1 MIENSMSTSR
11 SKNDWTRLG
20 SQMMKMD
27 KAILLAALALVM
39 GWGLGATNHAA
50 KIGFVDVEQVLAVT
64 DGGKAAREELER
76 KSREA
81 QARLAPLV
89 EQLEAKQKEYQAKKF
104 VMSDEAKRGL
114 ELDIVEL
121 QNQYKTKG
129 EQEEGQFKIDQQRL
143 FGPLVEKLESVI
155 NDVGRENDFS
165 AIIRADDPSF
175 VYKRE
180 ALDITDLVV
189 KTFNRKG

>member
-1 MIENSMSTSR
+1 
-11 SKNDWTRLG
+11 
-20 SQMMKMD
+20 MKMNR
-27 KAILLAALALVM
+27 AILLATLALVM
-39 GWGLGATNHAA
+39 GWGVGATKDAA

-81 QARLAPLV
+81 QARLTPV
-89 EQLEAKQKEYQAKKF
+89 IEQLEKLQKEHQAKQF
-104 VMSDEAKRGL
+104 VMSDEAKRAL

-155 NDVGRENDFS
+155 NEVGREHDFS
-165 AIIRADDPSF
+165 VIIRADDPSF

-189 KTFNRKG
+189 KTFNQKG

>member
-1 MIENSMSTSR
+1 MSTSR
-11 SKNDWTRLG
+11 SKNDWTGLG

-39 GWGLGATNHAA
+39 GWGLGAINDAA
-50 KIGFVDVEQVLAVT
+50 KIGFVDIEQVLAVT
-64 DGGKAAREELER
+64 DGGKAARGELER

-89 EQLEAKQKEYQAKKF
+89 EQLEAKQKEYQAKQF
-104 VMSDEAKRGL
+104 VMSGEAKRAL

-121 QNQYKTKG
+121 QNQYKAKG

-155 NDVGRENDFS
+155 NEVGRENDFS
-165 AIIRADDPSF
+165 VIIRADDPSF